1 MKKIIA
7 VIKKEYKAI
16 VKKKSFIIMT
26 VLTPV
31 LMGGMMFVPVM
42 LMKMGRSEKKIAVA
56 DFAGG
61 YIEALSARSG
71 KRPAAEKGPM
81 DLEGSMRRTRESEVA
96 GLIRFLPAKTQGR
109 AASAVVTEYEQK
121 ILKKEIDGLLLIPA
135 DVKAQ
140 RQVSYYATSISDFA
154 TNSFISSTLRT
165 VISQQLLLEKRIDP
179 AVVDEATR
187 DIEVDTF
194 KVKKEGTTR
203 SSSGMD
209 YIMSLF
215 MMVILFGVL
224 IGYGQMIMRGV
235 LEEKN
240 SRISEI
246 LISSARPTQIF
257 YGKILGIGLAGL
269 TQVALWIV
277 LGAVLVSRF
286 SGMVDNAILSFL
298 TAEIGV
304 YFVIFFI
311 LGFFIYAI
319 PYAIVGAAVNTD
331 QEAQQ
336 FSTAIVWMMLIPY
349 FIGFSATQNPNS
361 TLALVASLIP
371 FFTPILM
378 FMRITGATPPLW
390 QISTSIALCL
400 LTVWGLA
407 WVGAKIF
414 RVGMLMY
421 GKKPS
426 LGEILRWL
434 RYK

>member
-1 MKKIIA
+1 MKKIFA

-31 LMGGMMFVPVM
+31 LMGGMMFVPVL
-42 LMKMGRSEKKIAVA
+42 LMKMGRTEKKIAVA
-56 DFAGG
+56 DFAGD
-61 YIEALSARSG
+61 YFQALTAKPTVRQEPG
-71 KRPAAEKGPM
+71 KQGI
-81 DLEGSMRRTRESEVA
+81 DLEGSMRKPRESEVA
-96 GLIRFLPAKTQGR
+96 GLIRFLKVPLNGR
-109 AASAVVTEYEQK
+109 DAAAVVREHEQK
-121 ILKKEIDGLLLIPA
+121 VLKKEIDGLLLIPA
-135 DVKAQ
+135 DVKSS

-154 TNSFISSTLRT
+154 TNSFIASTLRT
-165 VISQQLLLEKRIDP
+165 VISQQLLLEKQIDP
-179 AVVDEATR
+179 AVVREATR
-187 DIEVDTF
+187 DVLVDTF
-194 KVKKEGTTR
+194 KVKKEGTTK

-235 LEEKN
+235 LEEKS

-246 LISSARPTQIF
+246 LISSARSTEIF
-257 YGKILGIGLAGL
+257 YGKVLGIGLAGL
-269 TQVALWIV
+269 TQVALWI
-277 LGAVLVSRF
+277 LLAMVLVSRF
-286 SGMVDNAILSFL
+286 SGTIDASILSFL
-298 TAEIGV
+298 TPEIGL
-304 YFVIFFI
+304 YFVVFFV

-349 FIGFSATQNPNS
+349 FIGFSVTQNPNT

-371 FFTPILM
+371 IFTPILM
-378 FMRITGATPPLW
+378 FMRITAAMPPLW
-390 QISTSIALCL
+390 QIATSIVLCS
-400 LTVWGLA
+400 LTIWGLA
-407 WVGAKIF
+407 WLGAKIF

-421 GKKPS
+421 GKKPN
-426 LGEILRWL
+426 LGEILRWI

>member
-1 MKKIIA
+1 MKKILA

-26 VLTPV
+26 ILTPV
-31 LMGGMMFVPVM
+31 LMGGMMFVPVL
-42 LMKMGRSEKKIAVA
+42 LMKVGRTEKKIAVA

-61 YIEALSARSG
+61 YYQALTA
-71 KRPAAEKGPM
+71 KPAARQEPGKPGF
-81 DLEGSMRRTRESEVA
+81 DLEGSMHKPRESEVA
-96 GLIRFLPAKTQGR
+96 GLIRFSQVLLNGR
-109 AASAVVTEYEQK
+109 DSAAVVREYEQK
-121 ILKKEIDGLLLIPA
+121 VLKKEIDGLLLIPA
-135 DVKAQ
+135 DVKSG

-154 TNSFISSTLRT
+154 TNSFIASTLRT
-165 VISQQLLLEKRIDP
+165 VISQQLLLEKQIDP
-179 AVVDEATR
+179 QVVREATR
-187 DIEVDTF
+187 DVVVDTF
-194 KVKKEGTTR
+194 KVKKEGTTK

-215 MMVILFGVL
+215 MMIILFGVL

-235 LEEKN
+235 LEEKS
-240 SRISEI
+240 SRISEL
-246 LISSARPTQIF
+246 LISSARSTHLF
-257 YGKILGIGLAGL
+257 YGKVLGIGLAGL
-269 TQVALWIV
+269 TQVALWI
-277 LGAVLVSRF
+277 LLSIVLVSRF
-286 SGMVDNAILSFL
+286 SGAVDASILSFL
-298 TAEIGV
+298 TPEIGL

-349 FIGFSATQNPNS
+349 FIGFSATQNPNT

-371 FFTPILM
+371 IFSPILM
-378 FMRITGATPPLW
+378 FMRITASTPPLW
-390 QISTSIALCL
+390 QIATSIALCS
-400 LTVWGLA
+400 LTIWGLA
-407 WVGAKIF
+407 WLGAKIF

-421 GKKPS
+421 GKKPT
-426 LGEILRWL
+426 LGEILRWI